1 MSSDEQIEL
10 LRKYEEEYDPF
21 GLNDVLNSSTSANGG
36 VQPLWNSGNTLMGS
50 HEWKTHEKIAIQ
62 ALAELETY
70 LSKYEHGAA
79 CLGEGQDPVTFI
91 FDLAIASALPDRV
104 WNGVV
109 KDQAFAGHFYNPETG
124 KNTLGQTIPTA
135 KTNAISEW
143 NAACSFLSNSYLLY
157 GEENKSGIEKLGC
170 ALHYIQDV
178 CEPHHSSNITV
189 KLFNN
194 SHGKFEEYAYNNFSA
209 FADCSIQHTPAVMS
223 RIAVCKL
230 GILWN
235 WRHLHLINTLIWWI
249 MSTISPIGVML
260 LIFAWI
266 KRRVI
271 RRLYFTKFYVSE
283 DLFKGCCYAHM
294 LYFASLKRIGGFR
307 RFVDFVLGCFDI
319 RCISRVSAVLYGICE
334 CFCTSLSNGTRYAFF
349 RTFDHFGC
357 SADGGQF
364 LERGGVA
371 GGTRFVADKY
381 GVHGLLSCA
390 QRAVGCLF
398 FKYRCVGESSVYRG
412 DAFRRSVCGFADD
425 KYRVYF

>member
-1 MSSDEQIEL
+1 MKKIISIWLCACIIIYIASPIGFAFQTEEHFSIENYTLSDILQMSSDEQIEL

-50 HEWKTHEKIAIQ
+50 HEWKTHEKITIQ

-70 LSKYEHGAA
+70 LNKYEHGAA

-124 KNTLGQTIPTA
+124 KNTLGQTSPTA

-223 RIAVCKL
+223 AYSSMQIGDIVELAALTSHQYIDMVDNVNNQS
-230 GILWN
+230 N
-235 WRHLHLINTLIWWI
+235 WSYVADICVDQAT
-249 MSTISPIGVML
+249 SYTTI
-260 LIFAWI
+260 
-266 KRRVI
+266 
-271 RRLYFTKFYVSE
+271 
-283 DLFKGCCYAHM
+283 
-294 LYFASLKRIGGFR
+294 
-307 RFVDFVLGCFDI
+307 
-319 RCISRVSAVLYGICE
+319 VLYKI
-334 CFCTSLSNGTRYAFF
+334 LRV
-349 RTFDHFGC
+349 
-357 SADGGQF
+357 
-364 LERGGVA
+364 RG
-371 GGTRFVADKY
+371 FI
-381 GVHGLLSCA
+381 
-390 QRAVGCLF
+390 
-398 FKYRCVGESSVYRG
+398 
-412 DAFRRSVCGFADD
+412 
-425 KYRVYF
+425 